1 MKIKAIFLA
10 LMFCLTW
17 QSNMIFAQEAAAVND
32 EATPL
37 EQEPTVATNKP
48 KNKEKEDLS
57 FNLGTYLFGDP
68 SEHHYITGI
77 SGMLVANSI
86 IFCWNKFVTRQGWT
100 KVTLDDWKHFYE
112 KDWEYDTDWYWTNFV
127 LHPYQGSLYY
137 TSGRNANFTPFES
150 LLLSASGSLIW
161 EYFCETNAPSVN
173 DLVYSSV
180 GAAFMGEMLYNLSY
194 EMQNLGYYASY
205 IPNPM
210 RMWSDLVLQ
219 KKALPRASKL
229 YGLDFC
235 AGFGSAT
242 GASYADGKSFG
253 ETFPVYGGFACN
265 VVYDNP
271 YQVDSNTPF
280 SQFEL
285 SMSGSFGKGSGEGTS
300 DGERNFMYDVNIS
313 SDGFLFARTPDSLNS
328 ENTETSVGASLLY
341 DFRWHSFFEVS
352 SLGLGAAIKQKKE
365 FSKNN
370 VFEWK
375 EILGANFL
383 GTTDYAYYR
392 RDLLPQPDELY
403 RSYSYTFGAE
413 NVLAFK
419 WTLFEKNKIALENR
433 TYAHYAFP
441 WQDQDFVTYDCGLEF
456 QNMLNLSYEYQL
468 SDMISIGLRD
478 ELYLKYAFYDDLPNY
493 FAMLNSVGVFARM
506 TVK

>member
-1 MKIKAIFLA
+1 MKIKAFIVA
-10 LMFCLTW
+10 LVFCLAS
-17 QSNMIFAQEAAAVND
+17 QSNILFAQDAVPED
-32 EATPL
+32 EVSAPQN
-37 EQEPTVATNKP
+37 QESG
-48 KNKEKEDLS
+48 EKEDLT
-57 FNLGTYLFGDP
+57 FNLGEYLFGDP
-68 SEHHYITGI
+68 AEHHYFTGI
-77 SGMLVANSI
+77 SGMFVANSI
-86 IFCWNKFVTRQGWT
+86 IFCWNKFVTKQGWT

-137 TSGRNANFTPFES
+137 MSGRNANFTPFES

-161 EYFCETNAPSVN
+161 EYFCETNAPSIN
-173 DLVYSSV
+173 DFVYSSI

-205 IPNPM
+205 VANPM
-210 RMWSDLVLQ
+210 RMWSDLVLW
-219 KKALPRASKL
+219 KKAPPRNSKL

-235 AGFGSAT
+235 FGLGSAT
-242 GASYADGKSFG
+242 GGSFADGESQR
-253 ETFPVYGGFACN
+253 ETFPVSGGFACN
-265 VVYDNP
+265 IVYDNP

-285 SMSGSFGKGSGEGTS
+285 SMSGYFGKGSGEGSS
-300 DGERNFMYDVNIS
+300 DSERNFMYDVNIS
-313 SDGFLFARTPDSLNS
+313 SDGFLFARTPEFLNTDD
-328 ENTETSVGASLLY
+328 TETSLGAELLY

-352 SLGLGAAIKQKKE
+352 SLGLGAGIKQRKE

-375 EILGANFL
+375 EILGVNFL
-383 GTTDYAYYR
+383 GTTDYAYYK
-392 RDLLPQPDELY
+392 RDLFPLPDTLY

-413 NVLAFK
+413 NVFAFK
-419 WTLFEKNKIALENR
+419 WTLLEKNTISLQNR

-441 WQDQDFVTYDCGLEF
+441 WQDQDFDTYKLGLEF
-456 QNMLNLSYEYQL
+456 QNILDLSYEYQL
-468 SDMISIGLRD
+468 TDMVSIGLKD
-478 ELYLKYAFYDDLPNY
+478 ELYCKYAFYDDIPDY
-493 FAMLNSVGVFARM
+493 FGVLNSVGVFARM